1 MMRFTLN
8 FMHNKEALKMLK
20 VFLFNRT
27 KIPLLE
33 KALDAYSLRQRVL
46 ASNIANITTI
56 GYKRMDVN
64 FEEELRKSLSDEFI
78 KGVRTNERHFQIGA
92 KEINEVRAEIVQD
105 EPAFNSD
112 PLASGVNNVDIDYEM
127 VELAKNQIRYKLAV
141 KLIGE
146 SFRGIQ
152 KAIKGGSI

>member
-1 MMRFTLN
+1 
-8 FMHNKEALKMLK
+8 MLK
-20 VFLFNRT
+20 VFLFNGT

-64 FEEELRKSLSDEFI
+64 FEEELRKSLSGEFI
-78 KGVRTNERHFQIGA
+78 KGVRTNEKHFQIGA
-92 KEINEVRAEIVQD
+92 KGIGEVNAEIVQ
-105 EPAFNSD
+105 EKPAFNSD

-127 VELAKNQIRYKLAV
+127 AELAKNQIRYKLAV

-152 KAIKGGSI
+152 KAIKGGGV

>member
-1 MMRFTLN
+1 
-8 FMHNKEALKMLK
+8 MLK

-33 KALDAYSLRQRVL
+33 KALDAYSLRHKAI

-56 GYKRMDVN
+56 GYKRVDVK
-64 FEEELRKSLSDEFI
+64 FEEELRESLSGELI
-78 KGVRTNERHFQIGA
+78 KGVKTNERHISIGA
-92 KEINEVRAEIVQD
+92 KDVGEIEPELVQGN
-105 EPAFNSD
+105 PSYNSD

-127 VELAKNQIRYKLAV
+127 VELAKNQIRYKLASR
-141 KLIGE
+141 LIAE

-152 KAIKGGSI
+152 KSIKGGGL